1 MGILHALAG
10 LAIAAPIIAGAYALA
25 TKWRRL

>member
-10 LAIAAPIIAGAYALA
+10 LAIAAPILYGAYRFS
-25 TKWRRL
+25 TWRTR